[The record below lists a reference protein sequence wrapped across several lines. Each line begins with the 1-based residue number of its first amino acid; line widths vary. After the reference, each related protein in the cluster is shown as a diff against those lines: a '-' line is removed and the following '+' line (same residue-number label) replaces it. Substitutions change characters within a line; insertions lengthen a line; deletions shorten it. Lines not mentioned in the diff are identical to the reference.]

1 MLSDYK
7 ITEIFYTGL
16 YLRNFFR
23 GCKIVLGEKELQR
36 RNHLH
41 YGCFLSCEK
50 KPLKVKVLQQPELRA
65 YSFKD
70 GATYNVSGT
79 VEGCR
84 LPKEIHC
91 HFGKLVL
98 ITNCHSFITHLKLT
112 LLSYETTFTI
122 Y

>member
-23 GCKIVLGEKELQR
+23 GCQIALGEKEFQR

-50 KPLKVKVLQQPELRA
+50 KPPR
-65 YSFKD
+65 S
-70 GATYNVSGT
+70 
-79 VEGCR
+79 
-84 LPKEIHC
+84 
-91 HFGKLVL
+91 
-98 ITNCHSFITHLKLT
+98 
-112 LLSYETTFTI
+112 
-122 Y
+122 

>member
-1 MLSDYK
+1 MLSDDK
-7 ITEIFYTGL
+7 ITENFYIADDFC
-16 YLRNFFR
+16 NFFR
-23 GCKIVLGEKELQR
+23 GCQIALGEKELQR

-41 YGCFLSCEK
+41 YGCFFSCEK

-91 HFGKLVL
+91 HFGKIDL
-98 ITNCHSFITHLKLT
+98 INSRALRRC
-112 LLSYETTFTI
+112 
-122 Y
+122 

>member
-7 ITEIFYTGL
+7 ITEIFYMGL

-23 GCKIVLGEKELQR
+23 GCQIALGEKEFQR

-41 YGCFLSCEK
+41 YGCFFSCEK
-50 KPLKVKVLQQPELRA
+50 KPPKVKVLQQPELRA

-79 VEGCR
+79 VEGSR
-84 LPKEIHC
+84 LHKEIHC
-91 HFGKLVL
+91 HFNKIDL
-98 ITNCHSFITHLKLT
+98 ITSRSLRRC
-112 LLSYETTFTI
+112 
-122 Y
+122 

>member
-23 GCKIVLGEKELQR
+23 GCQIALGEKEFQR

-41 YGCFLSCEK
+41 YGCFFSCEK
-50 KPLKVKVLQQPELRA
+50 KPPKVKVLQQPELRA

-84 LPKEIHC
+84 LHKEIHC
-91 HFGKLVL
+91 HFNKIDL
-98 ITNCHSFITHLKLT
+98 ITNCHSSHYSSQAHLIKL
-112 LLSYETTFTI
+112 
-122 Y
+122 

>member
-7 ITEIFYTGL
+7 ITEISYTGL

-23 GCKIVLGEKELQR
+23 DCKIALGEKELQR

-41 YGCFLSCEK
+41 YGCFFSCEK

-70 GATYNVSGT
+70 GATYNVRGT
-79 VEGCR
+79 VEGYPLR
-84 LPKEIHC
+84 KEIHC
-91 HFGKLVL
+91 RFGRPVL
-98 ITNCHSFITHLKLT
+98 KTNCHYVRSFSQSHLIKL
-112 LLSYETTFTI
+112 
-122 Y
+122 